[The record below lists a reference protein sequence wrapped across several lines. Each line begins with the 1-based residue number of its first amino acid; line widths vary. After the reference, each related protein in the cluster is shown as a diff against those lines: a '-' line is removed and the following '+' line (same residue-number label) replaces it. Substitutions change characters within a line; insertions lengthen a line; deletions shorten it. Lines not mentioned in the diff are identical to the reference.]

1 MLLVHVRNHHTHTR
15 THTYSHPYSSV
26 YSSVECILYFL
37 TVILDVLK
45 LGVIQALSTED
56 AENTFLSSKKRAAEQ
71 ELSRDIPL
79 LDEEDA
85 CGLAAGTFKRVSDDI
100 LATKV
105 FYAIPNHTLLSRESV
120 MAFDSS
126 YILCM
131 LVEK

>member
-1 MLLVHVRNHHTHTR
+1 MLEIITR
-15 THTYSHPYSSV
+15 THAYSHPYSSV
-26 YSSVECILYFL
+26 YLFVECILYFL
-37 TVILDVLK
+37 TVILAVLE
-45 LGVIQALSTED
+45 LGVIQVLSSTED

-79 LDEEDA
+79 HDEEDA
-85 CGLAAGTFKRVSDDI
+85 CSLAAGTFERVSDDI
-100 LATKV
+100 LATAV

-126 YILCM
+126 YILRM